1 MKTPDPTEFRH
12 ALSRFT
18 TGVTVLTAAEA
29 DGTVAGMTANS
40 FTSVS
45 LAPPTILVSVMQG
58 RTLKAIE
65 AAGMFVVNVLGAG
78 AERISG
84 HFAGKPVPAWT
95 PDFAAIGEYVGLD
108 GALANFACRVQRRVE
123 VNDHVLLIAEVEH
136 CHACEAD
143 PLVFYGSRYR
153 RLAA

>member
-1 MKTPDPTEFRH
+1 MKTPDPAEFRH

-18 TGVTVLTAAEA
+18 TGVTVLTASEP
-29 DGTVAGMTANS
+29 DGSVAGMTANS
-40 FTSVS
+40 FISIS
-45 LAPPTILVSVMQG
+45 LAPPTILVSVMEG

-65 AAGMFVVNVLGAG
+65 AAGGFVVNVLGAG
-78 AERISG
+78 SERISG
-84 HFAGKPVPAWT
+84 QFAGKPVPGWS
-95 PDFAAIGEYVGLD
+95 PDFAAFGDYVGLE

-136 CHACEAD
+136 CDACEDD
-143 PLVFYGSRYR
+143 PLVFYCSRYR